1 LEQQILQIVFR
12 VFRWADGEYHFS
24 QETDIDYDRDLM
36 KPMAADSIIMEGA
49 RMTDEWPFIDQRIPN
64 REVVFVKVDAAQKF
78 EVVEDRDDDFDELG
92 FTFTES
98 PEDPTST
105 ALPDDRV
112 TTNQMTVYDLVNG
125 RNSVNDIILESPL
138 IEFET
143 CKALADLVDRRLVRE
158 ARPEEVARHIARESK
173 PARTSRRSIALP
185 WLAVPFAALLV
196 FSISIIPHNPSNPGF
211 GLRRTLW
218 ENHVFE
224 GLSWL
229 RIGQLGRAAEAYF
242 FLHGLYPESIGDLMG
257 SELSTGLLSDP
268 WGRPYDITT
277 SNNKLVVTGTDASGN
292 PVPALSHTR
301 HLAFEEDSAQAGSQ
315 NQRGVRLLD

>member
-1 LEQQILQIVFR
+1 
-12 VFRWADGEYHFS
+12 
-24 QETDIDYDRDLM
+24 
-36 KPMAADSIIMEGA
+36 
-49 RMTDEWPFIDQRIPN
+49 
-64 REVVFVKVDAAQKF
+64 
-78 EVVEDRDDDFDELG
+78 LG